1 MSDPARKIEII
12 DEDYFSPAKPEEVKK
27 IINELNDGTGITGQ
41 LSEDLTALTERVTVI
56 EKLLVSSGVSEL
68 VFRVVDGVLTVQYE
82 IDE

>member
-27 IINELNDGTGITGQ
+27 IINELNSGTGITGQ
-41 LSEDLTALTERVTVI
+41 LSNDLTSLTERVAKI
-56 EKLLVSSGVSEL
+56 EQLLVSSGVSEL
-68 VFRVVDGVLTVQYE
+68 VFRVVDGVLNVEYT